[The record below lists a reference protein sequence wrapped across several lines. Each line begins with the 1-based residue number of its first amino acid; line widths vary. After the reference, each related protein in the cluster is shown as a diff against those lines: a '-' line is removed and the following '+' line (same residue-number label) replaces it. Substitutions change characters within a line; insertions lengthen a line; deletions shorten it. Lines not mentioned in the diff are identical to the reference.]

1 VGSRADFRTTT
12 TTTEALAATVVD
24 ASAPAG
30 SGPKP
35 FRTDLLPDVGDL
47 VGAHYRLVRL
57 LGKGMFGKVYVAERV
72 DVPAHQVALKLV
84 PREVYSGRNVERE
97 LVMLAAASHP
107 NIVQLK
113 DHGMTEGYVWLTM
126 PVYEGVTLAER
137 LKRGPLAL
145 DEAHEVFLPI
155 ARALDALHKAGLRHQ
170 DIKPENIFLATF
182 AGRLHP
188 ILLDLGVA
196 AELEAPFVAG
206 TMLYASPEQL
216 SALSKSPETLP
227 LSDKMDTYCLATTL
241 LLSIVG
247 PENFPGEGA
256 QSRFEIAKAQEIRA
270 IEPLAFSALPDVRG
284 APREAIALAFARW
297 MNRDPALRPPVGAM
311 ADELDV
317 LLEPERELDRL
328 VARRALRQKFVRRV
342 SLATTIAAVCIG
354 ALFAYSKRET
364 LRLASEL
371 HQARAEG
378 AASFDK
384 LDTCIASH
392 RLAQRESQACREA
405 RTKEEAEFRATL
417 DRIAKTGGATDAA
430 MSRQMQVLEATLNTR
445 IRTCEDD
452 ANTAARLR
460 ADERERLAG
469 EWRKREADLTQERDE
484 QKKLAEARATDLDHC
499 RADLETRSQTAQAA
513 LHPATNPGRPP
524 TAPGASASGSPGS
537 GTPPGATVAPVGS
550 AD

>member
-1 VGSRADFRTTT
+1 VGTRADFRT

-24 ASAPAG
+24 ATG
-30 SGPKP
+30 SSGSSPKP

-47 VGAHYRLVRL
+47 VGGHYRLVRL
-57 LGKGMFGKVYVAERV
+57 LGKGMFGKVYVAERI
-72 DVPAHQVALKLV
+72 DVPAHQVALKVV

-137 LKRGPLAL
+137 LKRGPLPL
-145 DEAHEVFLPI
+145 DEAYSVFLAI

-196 AELEAPFVAG
+196 AELDAPFVAG
-206 TMLYASPEQL
+206 TMLYASPEQI
-216 SALSKSPETLP
+216 SALSKAAESLP
-227 LSDKMDTYCLATTL
+227 LSDKMDTYCLAATL

-247 PENFPGEGA
+247 PEHFPGEGA
-256 QSRFEIAKAQEIRA
+256 ESRLEIVKAQEVRA
-270 IEPLAFSALPDVRG
+270 MRPIDFSALPGVKG
-284 APREAIALAFARW
+284 APRELLGLAFGRW
-297 MNRDPALRPPVGAM
+297 MNRDPALRPPVAVM

-317 LLEPERELDRL
+317 LLEPERELERRH
-328 VARRALRQKFVRRV
+328 VRRALRQKVVRRAA
-342 SLATTIAAVCIG
+342 LATTIVLGGVG

-371 HQARAEG
+371 NRARAEG

-392 RLAQRESQACREA
+392 NLAQHDAQACREA
-405 RTKEEAEFRATL
+405 RTREETQFKATL
-417 DRIAKTGGATDAA
+417 EHLARTGGATEAA
-430 MSRQMQVLEATLNTR
+430 MSRQMQSLETTFASRLKS
-445 IRTCEDD
+445 CEDD
-452 ANTAARLR
+452 ANAAARQR
-460 ADERERLAG
+460 GEERERLAG
-469 EWRKREADLTQERDE
+469 EWRKREGDLTTERDD
-484 QKKLAEARATDLDHC
+484 QRKVADSRS
-499 RADLETRSQTAQAA
+499 ADLERCRAELERKERAA
-513 LHPATNPGRPP
+513 SHPAGTASAPLGGAGSSSAPGPSSTAP
-524 TAPGASASGSPGS
+524 TPGASE
-537 GTPPGATVAPVGS
+537 
-550 AD
+550 

>member
-1 VGSRADFRTTT
+1 
-12 TTTEALAATVVD
+12 
-24 ASAPAG
+24 
-30 SGPKP
+30 
-35 FRTDLLPDVGDL
+35 LPDVGDL
-47 VGAHYRLVRL
+47 VGGHYRLVRL
-57 LGKGMFGKVYVAERV
+57 LGKGMFGKVYVAERI

-145 DEAHEVFLPI
+145 DEAYGVFLPI

-196 AELEAPFVAG
+196 AELDAPFVAG

-216 SALSKSPETLP
+216 SALSKSAESLP
-227 LSDKMDTYCLATTL
+227 LSDKMDTYCLAATL

-247 PENFPGEGA
+247 PEHFPGEGA
-256 QSRFEIAKAQEIRA
+256 ESRYEIVKAQEIRA
-270 IEPLAFSALPDVRG
+270 IRPLDFESLPGVKG
-284 APREAIALAFARW
+284 TPRELLALAFGRW
-297 MNRDPALRPPVGAM
+297 MNRDPALRPPVAVM

-317 LLEPERELDRL
+317 LLGPEREAEQKLE
-328 VARRALRQKFVRRV
+328 RRALRQKIVRR
-342 SLATTIAAVCIG
+342 AALVTMLVLGAVG

-371 HQARAEG
+371 NRARAEG

-392 RLAQRESQACREA
+392 RLAQHDAQSCRDARVREEMQF
-405 RTKEEAEFRATL
+405 KATL
-417 DRIAKTGGATDAA
+417 EHLARTGGATEAA
-430 MSRQMQVLEATLNTR
+430 MSRQMQSLEATFASRLKS
-445 IRTCEDD
+445 CEDD
-452 ANTAARLR
+452 ANAAARLR
-460 ADERERLAG
+460 GEERERLSG
-469 EWRKREADLTQERDE
+469 EWRKREGDLVTERDE
-484 QKKLAEARATDLDHC
+484 QRRLSETRAADLDRC
-499 RADLETRSQTAQAA
+499 RSELETRSHAV
-513 LHPATNPGRPP
+513 PP
-524 TAPGASASGSPGS
+524 ASAIPSALVPLVRALGPPAAPSASSTGTTPGPS
-537 GTPPGATVAPVGS
+537 E
-550 AD
+550 